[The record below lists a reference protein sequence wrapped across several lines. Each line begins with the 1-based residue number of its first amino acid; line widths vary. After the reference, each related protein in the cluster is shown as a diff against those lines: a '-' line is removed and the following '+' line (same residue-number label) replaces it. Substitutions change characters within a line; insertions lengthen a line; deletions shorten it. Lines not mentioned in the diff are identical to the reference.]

1 MNAKRNR
8 NRNDNDI
15 YAARDPPERSL
26 HPLPSLHNLLGE
38 CSSDACKAAWPW
50 ASSSGSRC
58 VILYGPCNIFK
69 PLCLFLLQPFVL
81 SAQTKHAGQAE
92 KRACDG
98 FPSFQSDMPTDAF
111 FPSSSSSLLLK
122 LSPRSTAQRPVPR
135 TSSTRIH
142 IQGSHT
148 SKPGR
153 VFSPRLCSMVVIL
166 ESSQHTSAAARR
178 PGTQFRFC
186 ISKAPCPGHAIHS
199 PSPSPSHRPDGPTL
213 FSVRSS
219 TEYSYIHACKLP
231 STSDANSSSAHV
243 LLQRSVALPTS
254 VS

>member
-1 MNAKRNR
+1 MTTTYTRPVTRPRGAFILCQACTTFWGNA
-8 NRNDNDI
+8 
-15 YAARDPPERSL
+15 AQ
-26 HPLPSLHNLLGE
+26 
-38 CSSDACKAAWPW
+38 DACKAAWPW

-81 SAQTKHAGQAE
+81 SAQTKHAGPAE

-98 FPSFQSDMPTDAF
+98 FPSFQSDMPINAF
-111 FPSSSSSLLLK
+111 PFILSSSLLLK

-213 FSVRSS
+213 FSVRS
-219 TEYSYIHACKLP
+219 TEYITCMQSRP
-231 STSDANSSSAHV
+231 S
-243 LLQRSVALPTS
+243 QYQ
-254 VS
+254 